1 MAGKHAAP
9 KPHHGR
15 RALAVL
21 ACSSALAL
29 GSVGIASADPA
40 FGPGNKG
47 GGEGNSG
54 PQVGKCHPPG
64 QTVDTPGCK

>member
-1 MAGKHAAP
+1 MRRKTFAAALSVCALSICAAP
-9 KPHHGR
+9 
-15 RALAVL
+15 AW
-21 ACSSALAL
+21 
-29 GSVGIASADPA
+29 ADPA

-47 GGEGNSG
+47 GGQGNSG